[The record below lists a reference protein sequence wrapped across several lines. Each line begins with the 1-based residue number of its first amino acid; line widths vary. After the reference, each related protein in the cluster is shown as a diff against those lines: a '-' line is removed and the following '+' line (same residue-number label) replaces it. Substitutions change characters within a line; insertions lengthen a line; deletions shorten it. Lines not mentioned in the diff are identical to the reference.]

1 MNPANEFLQLQ
12 NRRQFFQ
19 GAGLKVG
26 GIALASMLGQR
37 AWGAQTGSG
46 ADEDMQPALPDLP
59 HFAPKAKRLI
69 YLPLSLIH
77 I

>member
-37 AWGAQTGSG
+37 AWGAQTGAG
-46 ADEDMQPALPDLP
+46 EDMHPA
-59 HFAPKAKRLI
+59 
-69 YLPLSLIH
+69 LSLIH